1 MNKGISPRQIQAQ
14 INWRCTQIHFIW
26 LLHHSYASLPRVIDS
41 PSLLS
46 LQDNIP
52 SALLPNLI
60 AAAEAAAA
68 ERDTDLN

>member
-26 LLHHSYASLPRVIDS
+26 LLHHSYASLPQVIDS

-60 AAAEAAAA
+60 AAAA
-68 ERDTDLN
+68 ERADTDLN